1 MPRWNPSPGL
11 MLRFQNCCFYD
22 LLGLHFLRNRKIRI
36 PLETGMT
43 FSSFWHAAISG
54 RGAFRGPGGDG
65 RRRCPGPART
75 HLAGG
80 FGYENYLRF
89 RSPLA
94 IDHRL

>member
-22 LLGLHFLRNRKIRI
+22 LLGLHFLRNRKFASLLKPER
-36 PLETGMT
+36 LFLVFGMPRSAVGVP
-43 FSSFWHAAISG
+43 FG
-54 RGAFRGPGGDG
+54 GPGGDG